1 MMREEFDRI
10 YEAIADALPV
20 LTNDEYEC
28 IEFVYNWHPCNFS
41 KEAIASLYHEF
52 GMCIIYD
59 LLLRANMAMEHDQA
73 IERARTAVTKATENL
88 TALKDKNIKTKEVL
102 QEWLEEQY

>member
-1 MMREEFDRI
+1 MMRQEFEGI
-10 YEAIADALPV
+10 YVAKTGHPLSID
-20 LTNDEYEC
+20 DKDYEC

-41 KEAIASLYHEF
+41 KEAIVSLYHEF

-59 LLLRANMAMEHDQA
+59 LLPRANMAMEHDQA

-88 TALKDKNIKTKEVL
+88 AALRDKNIKTKEAL
-102 QEWLEEQY
+102 TEWLQN